1 MVGVSSSL
9 RTSPPVPPPPG
20 TGGMGVT
27 SSPFDP
33 LWGLAPPA
41 FFIVDTNGTG
51 LAEESHKDSHTY
63 SLRKYAVCIIKYVE
77 SVLGITSCPVRLT

>member
-1 MVGVSSSL
+1 
-9 RTSPPVPPPPG
+9 
-20 TGGMGVT
+20 MGVT

-63 SLRKYAVCIIKYVE
+63 SLRNTQFSFVNMSSASLVSPPVP
-77 SVLGITSCPVRLT
+77 LGLIHLTVIL